1 MNSVLYALTLSG
13 ALLGATTF
21 EGTLTEPQA
30 ATAAQVAPT
39 TPVAPAAKTIP
50 ATALVPAQ
58 SLAPAATA
66 APASQT
72 ITPTTLGPDHVL
84 ATAPTI
90 IDEEIAK
97 IIYDFPDYVPVPLW
111 KGSITIQGSDTM
123 ASTLTALAEAFNRLY
138 PDVKF
143 NIRGGGSGQALE
155 DLVTGTCDFASV
167 SRDLTDAEVA
177 QIKKDSGVDVVEIKI
192 ASGGACV
199 IVNADNPI
207 TKITREQLNG
217 VFAITHSMTKDP
229 IFSWKELDPTSPL
242 GEEWIA
248 LYVTDENSSTM
259 KTFTDFAMP
268 NERFTTSYFYREP
281 SPSSVVNACCAY
293 KTAIGV
299 GSYKHMQ
306 PRAKTL
312 AVSGDNGK
320 TFVAPTEMNIYTG
333 KYPMSRPL
341 ELVAVLDKQGNLP
354 PLLLDFARFILSETG
369 QDEIHDEGYSPANP
383 KQLPAFIVKAHAAAA
398 EAAPHALHKSSPG
411 AEPNATPSA
420 MPGVAP

>member
-1 MNSVLYALTLSG
+1 MNSVLYALTVAG
-13 ALLGATTF
+13 ALLGATTSPV
-21 EGTLTEPQA
+21 TQ
-30 ATAAQVAPT
+30 TA
-39 TPVAPAAKTIP
+39 PVAPAAKTIP
-50 ATALVPAQ
+50 ATPLVPAQ
-58 SLAPAATA
+58 SVAPAVTVAPAANAIPSKT
-66 APASQT
+66 Q
-72 ITPTTLGPDHVL
+72 GPDQVI
-84 ATAPTI
+84 PPEPVI

-97 IIYDFPDYVPVPLW
+97 IIYDFPDYVPVPSL

-123 ASTLTALAEAFNRLY
+123 ASTLTGLAEAFNRLY

-155 DLVTGTCDFASV
+155 DLVAGTCDFASV

-217 VFAITHSMTKDP
+217 IFAITHSMTKDP
-229 IFSWKELDPTSPL
+229 IFAWKELDPTSPI
-242 GEEWIA
+242 GQEWIA

-293 KTAIGV
+293 KTAIGI
-299 GSYKHMQ
+299 GSFKHMQ

-312 AVSGDNGK
+312 AVSADNGK

-333 KYPMSRPL
+333 EYPMSRPL

-354 PLLLDFARFILSETG
+354 PLLVDFARFALSETG

-383 KQLPAFIVKAHAAAA
+383 QQLPAFIVKAHAAAA
-398 EAAPHALHKSSPG
+398 AAAPHAVPKSLPS
-411 AEPNATPSA
+411 AEPNSPSSATPS
-420 MPGVAP
+420 VAP

>member
-1 MNSVLYALTLSG
+1 MNSVLYALTVAG
-13 ALLGATTF
+13 ALLGA
-21 EGTLTEPQA
+21 
-30 ATAAQVAPT
+30 ATPPVTQTA
-39 TPVAPAAKTIP
+39 PVAPAAKTIP
-50 ATALVPAQ
+50 ATSLVPAQ
-58 SLAPAATA
+58 SVAPAVTVAPAANAILSKT
-66 APASQT
+66 Q
-72 ITPTTLGPDHVL
+72 GPDQVI
-84 ATAPTI
+84 PPEPVI

-97 IIYDFPDYVPVPLW
+97 IIYDFPDYVPVPSW

-123 ASTLTALAEAFNRLY
+123 ASTLTGLAEAFNRLY

-155 DLVTGTCDFASV
+155 DLVAGTCDFASV
-167 SRDLTDAEVA
+167 SRHLTDAEVA

-217 VFAITHSMTKDP
+217 IFAITHSMTKDP
-229 IFSWKELDPTSPL
+229 IFAWKELDPISPI

-248 LYVTDENSSTM
+248 LYVSDQNSSTM
-259 KTFTDFAMP
+259 QTFTDFAMP

-299 GSYKHMQ
+299 GSYRHMQ
-306 PRAKTL
+306 PRAKAL

-333 KYPMSRPL
+333 EYPMSRPL

-354 PLLLDFARFILSETG
+354 PLLVDFARFALSETG
-369 QDEIHDEGYSPANP
+369 QDEIHDDGYSPANP
-383 KQLPAFIVKAHAAAA
+383 KQLPAFIVRANAAAA
-398 EAAPHALHKSSPG
+398 AAAPHALPKSSPS
-411 AEPNATPSA
+411 AEPNSPSSATSNTT
-420 MPGVAP
+420 PGVAP

>member
-1 MNSVLYALTLSG
+1 MNSVVYAITLVG
-13 ALLGATTF
+13 ALLG
-21 EGTLTEPQA
+21 
-30 ATAAQVAPT
+30 
-39 TPVAPAAKTIP
+39 AKTIP
-50 ATALVPAQ
+50 ATQATPAAQTIPATLLVPAQ
-58 SLAPAATA
+58 LAKPATTAAPTTSVAPAAQTIPATTLDPKQVLAPA
-66 APASQT
+66 PN
-72 ITPTTLGPDHVL
+72 
-84 ATAPTI
+84 I
-90 IDEEIAK
+90 IDEEIKK
-97 IIYDFPDYVPVPLW
+97 IIYDFPDYVPVPNW
-111 KGSITIQGSDTM
+111 KGAITIQGSDTM
-123 ASTLTALAEAFNRLY
+123 APTLMALAEAFNRLY
-138 PDVKF
+138 PEVKF
-143 NIRGGGSGQALE
+143 NIRGGGSDQALQ
-155 DLVTGTCDFASV
+155 DLVAGKCDFASV

-177 QIKKDSGVDVVEIKI
+177 QIKKESGVNVVEIKI
-192 ASGGACV
+192 ASGGACI

-207 TKITREQLNG
+207 TQITREQLNG
-217 VFAITHSMTKDP
+217 IFAITHSMTKDP
-229 IFSWKELDPTSPL
+229 IFAWKELDPTSPI

-248 LYVTDENSSTM
+248 LYVTDENSSTT

-299 GSYKHMQ
+299 GSYKHIQ

-383 KQLPAFIVKAHAAAA
+383 KQLPAFIVNAHAAAA
-398 EAAPHALHKSSPG
+398 AAAPHAVPTTLPSVAPT
-411 AEPNATPSA
+411 ATPI
-420 MPGVAP
+420 VAP

>member
-1 MNSVLYALTLSG
+1 MNSVLYALTLTG
-13 ALLGATTF
+13 ALLGATTSPV
-21 EGTLTEPQA
+21 TQPA
-30 ATAAQVAPT
+30 
-39 TPVAPAAKTIP
+39 PVAPAAKTIP
-50 ATALVPAQ
+50 ATPLVPAQ
-58 SLAPAATA
+58 SVAPAVTVAPAANAIPSKT
-66 APASQT
+66 Q
-72 ITPTTLGPDHVL
+72 GPDQVI
-84 ATAPTI
+84 PPEPVI

-97 IIYDFPDYVPVPLW
+97 IIYDFPDYVPVPSL

-123 ASTLTALAEAFNRLY
+123 ASTLTGLAEAFNRLY

-155 DLVTGTCDFASV
+155 DLVAGTCDFASV
-167 SRDLTDAEVA
+167 SCDLTDAEVA

-217 VFAITHSMTKDP
+217 IFAITHSMTKDP
-229 IFSWKELDPTSPL
+229 IFAWKELDPTSPI
-242 GEEWIA
+242 GQEWIA

-293 KTAIGV
+293 KTAIGI
-299 GSYKHMQ
+299 GSFKHMQ

-312 AVSGDNGK
+312 AVSADNGK

-333 KYPMSRPL
+333 EYPMSRPL

-354 PLLLDFARFILSETG
+354 PLLVDFARFALSETG

-383 KQLPAFIVKAHAAAA
+383 RQLPAFIVKAHAAAA
-398 EAAPHALHKSSPG
+398 AAAPHAVPKSLPS
-411 AEPNATPSA
+411 AEPNATPT
-420 MPGVAP
+420 VAP

>member
-1 MNSVLYALTLSG
+1 MNSVLYALTLTG
-13 ALLGATTF
+13 ALLGATTSPV
-21 EGTLTEPQA
+21 TQ
-30 ATAAQVAPT
+30 TA
-39 TPVAPAAKTIP
+39 PVAPAAKTIP
-50 ATALVPAQ
+50 ATPLVPAQ
-58 SLAPAATA
+58 SVAPAVTVAPAANAIPSKT
-66 APASQT
+66 Q
-72 ITPTTLGPDHVL
+72 GPDQVI
-84 ATAPTI
+84 PPEPVI

-97 IIYDFPDYVPVPLW
+97 IIYDFPDYVPVPSL
-111 KGSITIQGSDTM
+111 KGSITIQGSDTI
-123 ASTLTALAEAFNRLY
+123 ASTLTGLAEAFNRLY

-155 DLVTGTCDFASV
+155 DLVAGTCDFASV
-167 SRDLTDAEVA
+167 SCDLTDAEVA

-217 VFAITHSMTKDP
+217 IFAITHSMTKDP
-229 IFSWKELDPTSPL
+229 IFAWKELDPTSPI
-242 GEEWIA
+242 GQEWIA

-293 KTAIGV
+293 KTAIGI
-299 GSYKHMQ
+299 GSFKHMQ

-312 AVSGDNGK
+312 AVSADNGK

-333 KYPMSRPL
+333 EYPMSRPL

-354 PLLLDFARFILSETG
+354 PLLVDFARFALSETG

-383 KQLPAFIVKAHAAAA
+383 RQLPAFIVKAHAAAA
-398 EAAPHALHKSSPG
+398 AAAPHAVPKSLPS
-411 AEPNATPSA
+411 AEPNATPT
-420 MPGVAP
+420 VAP

>member
-1 MNSVLYALTLSG
+1 MNSVLYALTVAG
-13 ALLGATTF
+13 ALLGA
-21 EGTLTEPQA
+21 
-30 ATAAQVAPT
+30 ATPPVTQTA
-39 TPVAPAAKTIP
+39 PVAPAAKTIP
-50 ATALVPAQ
+50 ATSLVPAQ
-58 SLAPAATA
+58 SVAPAVTVAPAANAIPSKT
-66 APASQT
+66 Q
-72 ITPTTLGPDHVL
+72 GPDQVI
-84 ATAPTI
+84 PPEPVI

-97 IIYDFPDYVPVPLW
+97 IIYDFPDYVPVPSW

-123 ASTLTALAEAFNRLY
+123 ASTLTGLAEAFNRLY

-155 DLVTGTCDFASV
+155 DLVAGTCDFASV

-217 VFAITHSMTKDP
+217 IFAITHSMTKDP
-229 IFSWKELDPTSPL
+229 IFAWKELDPTSPI
-242 GEEWIA
+242 GQEWIA

-293 KTAIGV
+293 KTAIGI
-299 GSYKHMQ
+299 GSFKHMQ

-312 AVSGDNGK
+312 AVSADNGK

-333 KYPMSRPL
+333 EYPMSRPL

-354 PLLLDFARFILSETG
+354 PLLVDFARFALSETG

-383 KQLPAFIVKAHAAAA
+383 QQLPAFIVKAHAAAA
-398 EAAPHALHKSSPG
+398 AAAPHAVPKSLPG
-411 AEPNATPSA
+411 AEPNSPSSATPS
-420 MPGVAP
+420 VAP

>member
-1 MNSVLYALTLSG
+1 MNSVLYALTLTG
-13 ALLGATTF
+13 ALLGATTSPV
-21 EGTLTEPQA
+21 TQ
-30 ATAAQVAPT
+30 TA
-39 TPVAPAAKTIP
+39 PVAPAAKTIP
-50 ATALVPAQ
+50 ATPLVPAQ
-58 SLAPAATA
+58 SVAPAVTVAPAANAIPSKT
-66 APASQT
+66 Q
-72 ITPTTLGPDHVL
+72 GPDQVI
-84 ATAPTI
+84 PPEPVI

-97 IIYDFPDYVPVPLW
+97 IIYDFPDYVPVPSL

-123 ASTLTALAEAFNRLY
+123 ASTLTGLAEAFNRLY

-155 DLVTGTCDFASV
+155 DLVAGTCDFASV

-177 QIKKDSGVDVVEIKI
+177 QIKKDSGADVVEIKI

-217 VFAITHSMTKDP
+217 IFAITHSMTKDP
-229 IFSWKELDPTSPL
+229 IFAWKELDPTSPI
-242 GEEWIA
+242 GQEWIA
-248 LYVTDENSSTM
+248 LYVTDEKSSTM

-293 KTAIGV
+293 KTAIGI
-299 GSYKHMQ
+299 GSFKHMQ

-312 AVSGDNGK
+312 AVSADNGK

-333 KYPMSRPL
+333 EYPMSRPL

-354 PLLLDFARFILSETG
+354 PLLVDFARFALSETG

-383 KQLPAFIVKAHAAAA
+383 QQLPAFIVKAHAAAA
-398 EAAPHALHKSSPG
+398 AAAPHAVPKSSPG
-411 AEPNATPSA
+411 DAPNITPV
-420 MPGVAP
+420 VAP

>member
-1 MNSVLYALTLSG
+1 MNSVLYALTLTG
-13 ALLGATTF
+13 ALLGAATF
-21 EGTLTEPQA
+21 AATLAEPQA

-39 TPVAPAAKTIP
+39 APVASAAKTIP
-50 ATALVPAQ
+50 ATPLVPAQ
-58 SLAPAATA
+58 SVAPAATTT
-66 APASQT
+66 PASKT
-72 ITPTTLGPDHVL
+72 ITPTPLGPDQVMV
-84 ATAPTI
+84 TAPVI

-97 IIYDFPDYVPVPLW
+97 IIYDFPDYVPVPSW

-123 ASTLTALAEAFNRLY
+123 APTLMALSEAFNKLY

-155 DLVTGTCDFASV
+155 DLVAGTCDFASV

-217 VFAITHSMTKDP
+217 IFAITHSMTKDP
-229 IFSWKELDPTSPL
+229 IFAWKELDPTSPI

-248 LYVTDENSSTM
+248 LYVSDQNSSTM
-259 KTFTDFAMP
+259 QTFTDFAMP

-299 GSYKHMQ
+299 GSYRHMQ
-306 PRAKTL
+306 PRAKAL

-333 KYPMSRPL
+333 EYPMSRPL

-354 PLLLDFARFILSETG
+354 PLLVDFARFALSETG
-369 QDEIHDEGYSPANP
+369 QDEIHDDGYSPADP
-383 KQLPAFIVKAHAAAA
+383 KKLPAFIVKAHAAAA
-398 EAAPHALHKSSPG
+398 AAAPHAVPKSSPSD
-411 AEPNATPSA
+411 APNATPT
-420 MPGVAP
+420 VAP

>member
-1 MNSVLYALTLSG
+1 MNSVLYALTLTGS
-13 ALLGATTF
+13 LLGA
-21 EGTLTEPQA
+21 
-30 ATAAQVAPT
+30 ATPPATQTAP
-39 TPVAPAAKTIP
+39 VDPATKTIP
-50 ATALVPAQ
+50 ATPLVPAQ
-58 SLAPAATA
+58 SVPPAAPIVPSA
-66 APASQT
+66 KPIPS
-72 ITPTTLGPDHVL
+72 TTLGPEHVI
-84 ATAPTI
+84 PPEPVI

-123 ASTLTALAEAFNRLY
+123 ASTLTGLAEAFNRLY

-155 DLVTGTCDFASV
+155 DLVAGTCDFASV

-217 VFAITHSMTKDP
+217 IFAITHSMTKDP
-229 IFSWKELDPTSPL
+229 IFAWKELDPTSPI
-242 GEEWIA
+242 GQEWIA

-293 KTAIGV
+293 KTAIGI
-299 GSYKHMQ
+299 GSFKHMQ

-312 AVSGDNGK
+312 AVSADNGK

-333 KYPMSRPL
+333 EYPMSRPL

-354 PLLLDFARFILSETG
+354 PLLVDFARFALSETG

-383 KQLPAFIVKAHAAAA
+383 QQLPAFIVKAHAAAA
-398 EAAPHALHKSSPG
+398 AAAPHAVPKSSPG
-411 AEPNATPSA
+411 DAPNTTPV
-420 MPGVAP
+420 VAP

>member
-1 MNSVLYALTLSG
+1 MNSVLYALTLTG
-13 ALLGATTF
+13 ALLGATTSPV
-21 EGTLTEPQA
+21 TQ
-30 ATAAQVAPT
+30 TA
-39 TPVAPAAKTIP
+39 PVAPAAKTIP
-50 ATALVPAQ
+50 ATSLVPAQ
-58 SLAPAATA
+58 SVAPAVTVAPAANAIPSKT
-66 APASQT
+66 Q
-72 ITPTTLGPDHVL
+72 GPDQVI
-84 ATAPTI
+84 PPEPVI

-97 IIYDFPDYVPVPLW
+97 IIYDFPDYVPVPSL

-123 ASTLTALAEAFNRLY
+123 ASTLTGLAEAFNRLY

-155 DLVTGTCDFASV
+155 DLVAGTCDFASV

-217 VFAITHSMTKDP
+217 IFAITHSMTKDP
-229 IFSWKELDPTSPL
+229 IFAWKELDPTSPI
-242 GEEWIA
+242 GQEWIA

-293 KTAIGV
+293 KTAIGI
-299 GSYKHMQ
+299 GSFKHMQ

-312 AVSGDNGK
+312 AVSADNGK

-333 KYPMSRPL
+333 EYPMSRPL

-354 PLLLDFARFILSETG
+354 PLLVDFARFALSETG
-369 QDEIHDEGYSPANP
+369 QDEIHDEGYSPADP
-383 KQLPAFIVKAHAAAA
+383 KKLPTFIVKAHAAAA
-398 EAAPHALHKSSPG
+398 AAAPHAVPKSLPS
-411 AEPNATPSA
+411 AEPNATPT
-420 MPGVAP
+420 VAP

>member
-1 MNSVLYALTLSG
+1 MV
-13 ALLGATTF
+13 
-21 EGTLTEPQA
+21 
-30 ATAAQVAPT
+30 
-39 TPVAPAAKTIP
+39 
-50 ATALVPAQ
+50 
-58 SLAPAATA
+58 
-66 APASQT
+66 
-72 ITPTTLGPDHVL
+72 
-84 ATAPTI
+84 TAPVI

-97 IIYDFPDYVPVPLW
+97 IIYDFPDYVPVPSW

-123 ASTLTALAEAFNRLY
+123 APTLMALSEAFNKLY

-155 DLVTGTCDFASV
+155 DLVAGTCDFASV

-177 QIKKDSGVDVVEIKI
+177 QIKKESGVDVVEIKI

-217 VFAITHSMTKDP
+217 IFAITHSMTKDP
-229 IFSWKELDPTSPL
+229 IFAWKELDPTSPI

-248 LYVTDENSSTM
+248 LYVSDQNSSTM
-259 KTFTDFAMP
+259 QTFTDFVMP

-299 GSYKHMQ
+299 GSYRHMQ
-306 PRAKTL
+306 PRAKAL

-320 TFVAPTEMNIYTG
+320 TFVAPTEMKIFTG
-333 KYPMSRPL
+333 EYPMSRPL

-354 PLLLDFARFILSETG
+354 PLLVDFARFALSETG
-369 QDEIHDEGYSPANP
+369 QDEIHDDGYSPADP
-383 KQLPAFIVKAHAAAA
+383 KKLPAFIVKAHAAAA
-398 EAAPHALHKSSPG
+398 AAAAATHAVPSEQPS
-411 AEPNATPSA
+411 AAPNATPT
-420 MPGVAP
+420 VAP

>member
-1 MNSVLYALTLSG
+1 MKTILCALILSG
-13 ALLGATTF
+13 ALLGAATF
-21 EGTLTEPQA
+21 AVTLAEPQA

-39 TPVAPAAKTIP
+39 APVASADTTI
-50 ATALVPAQ
+50 A
-58 SLAPAATA
+58 
-66 APASQT
+66 
-72 ITPTTLGPDHVL
+72 PTTLGPDQVMV
-84 ATAPTI
+84 TAPVI

-97 IIYDFPDYVPVPLW
+97 IIYDFPDYVPVPSL

-123 ASTLTALAEAFNRLY
+123 APTLMALSEAFNKLY

-143 NIRGGGSGQALE
+143 NIRGGGSGQALQ
-155 DLVTGTCDFASV
+155 DLVAGTCDFASV

-177 QIKKDSGVDVVEIKI
+177 QIKKESGVDVVEIKI

-217 VFAITHSMTKDP
+217 IFAITHSMTKDP
-229 IFSWKELDPTSPL
+229 IFAWKELDPTSPI

-248 LYVTDENSSTM
+248 LYVSDQNSSTM
-259 KTFTDFAMP
+259 QTFTDFAMP

-299 GSYKHMQ
+299 GSYRHMQ
-306 PRAKTL
+306 PRAKAL

-354 PLLLDFARFILSETG
+354 PLLVDFARFALSETG
-369 QDEIHDEGYSPANP
+369 QDEIHEDGYSPADP
-383 KQLPAFIVKAHAAAA
+383 KKLPAFIVNAHAAAA
-398 EAAPHALHKSSPG
+398 ATAPHAVPSK
-411 AEPNATPSA
+411 EPSAAPNIPQTATPNTTPS
-420 MPGVAP
+420 VAP

>member
-1 MNSVLYALTLSG
+1 MNSVLYALTLTG
-13 ALLGATTF
+13 ALLGATTSPV
-21 EGTLTEPQA
+21 TQ
-30 ATAAQVAPT
+30 TA
-39 TPVAPAAKTIP
+39 PVAPDAKTIP
-50 ATALVPAQ
+50 ATPLVPAQ
-58 SLAPAATA
+58 SVAPAVTVAPAANAIPSKT
-66 APASQT
+66 Q
-72 ITPTTLGPDHVL
+72 GPDQVI
-84 ATAPTI
+84 PPEPVI

-97 IIYDFPDYVPVPLW
+97 IIYDFPDYVPVPSL

-123 ASTLTALAEAFNRLY
+123 ASTLTGLAEAFNRLY

-155 DLVTGTCDFASV
+155 DLVAGTCDFASV

-217 VFAITHSMTKDP
+217 IFAITHSMTKDP
-229 IFSWKELDPTSPL
+229 IFAWKELDPTSPI
-242 GEEWIA
+242 GQEWIA

-293 KTAIGV
+293 KTAIGI
-299 GSYKHMQ
+299 GSFKHMQ

-312 AVSGDNGK
+312 AVSADNGK

-333 KYPMSRPL
+333 EYPMSRPL

-354 PLLLDFARFILSETG
+354 PLLVDFARFALSETG

-383 KQLPAFIVKAHAAAA
+383 QQLPAFIVKAHAAAA
-398 EAAPHALHKSSPG
+398 AAAPHAVPKSLPG
-411 AEPNATPSA
+411 AEPNSPSSATPS
-420 MPGVAP
+420 VAP

>member
-1 MNSVLYALTLSG
+1 MNSVLYALTVAG
-13 ALLGATTF
+13 ALLGATTSPV
-21 EGTLTEPQA
+21 TQ
-30 ATAAQVAPT
+30 TA
-39 TPVAPAAKTIP
+39 PVAPAAKTIP
-50 ATALVPAQ
+50 ATSLVPAQ
-58 SLAPAATA
+58 SVAPAVTVAPAANAIPSKT
-66 APASQT
+66 Q
-72 ITPTTLGPDHVL
+72 GPDQVI
-84 ATAPTI
+84 PPEPVI

-97 IIYDFPDYVPVPLW
+97 IIYDFPDYVPVPSW

-123 ASTLTALAEAFNRLY
+123 ASTLTGLAEAFNRLY

-155 DLVTGTCDFASV
+155 DLVAGTCDFASV

-217 VFAITHSMTKDP
+217 IFAITHSMTKDP
-229 IFSWKELDPTSPL
+229 IFAWKELDPTSPI
-242 GEEWIA
+242 GQEWIA

-293 KTAIGV
+293 KTAIGI
-299 GSYKHMQ
+299 GSFKHMQ

-312 AVSGDNGK
+312 AVSADNGK

-333 KYPMSRPL
+333 EYPMSRPL

-354 PLLLDFARFILSETG
+354 PLLVDFARFALSETG

-383 KQLPAFIVKAHAAAA
+383 QQLPAFIVKAHAAAA
-398 EAAPHALHKSSPG
+398 AAAPHAVPKSLPG
-411 AEPNATPSA
+411 AEPNSPSSATPS
-420 MPGVAP
+420 VAP